1 MGENMKSDVQALNA
15 QLFDHTFT
23 GDINPYELF
32 DKWLA
37 LASQEEPMA
46 NALSLAT
53 VDASGMP
60 DVRVVLLKE
69 RASNGFTFYTNTQ
82 SSKGQELAETPK
94 AAIGFFWKSLNW
106 QVRIRG
112 AVTRV
117 SNDVADAYYKTRPLG
132 SRIGAHASEQSRPL
146 QSKQE
151 LMDRVAQY
159 EAQYGEDVPRPAH
172 WSGYTIEPIEIEF
185 WCDGEYRLHDRVRF
199 KRENVNQPWTRQRL
213 FP

>member
-1 MGENMKSDVQALNA
+1 MSSDVQALNA
-15 QLFDHTFT
+15 QLFDHTFK
-23 GDINPYELF
+23 GEIDPYALF
-32 DKWLA
+32 DQWLA
-37 LASQEEPMA
+37 LASEKEPMA

-53 VDASGMP
+53 VDANGMP

-69 RASNGFTFYTNTQ
+69 RTQDGFTFYTNTQ
-82 SSKGQELAETPK
+82 SSKGEELAANPR
-94 AAIGFFWKSLNW
+94 AALGFFWKSLNW

-112 AVTRV
+112 AVVPV
-117 SNDVADAYYKTRPLG
+117 SAEVADAYYKTRPLG

-151 LMDRVAQY
+151 LMDRVAQF

-199 KRENVNQPWTRQRL
+199 TRENSNQPWTRQRL

>member
-1 MGENMKSDVQALNA
+1 MSSDVQALNA
-15 QLFDHTFT
+15 QLFDHTFK
-23 GDINPYELF
+23 GEIDPYALF
-32 DKWLA
+32 DQWLA
-37 LASQEEPMA
+37 LASEKEPMA

-53 VDASGMP
+53 VDGNGMP

-69 RASNGFTFYTNTQ
+69 RTQDGFTFYTNTR
-82 SSKGQELAETPK
+82 SSKGEELAANPK
-94 AAIGFFWKSLNW
+94 AALGFFWKSLNW

-112 AVTRV
+112 AVVPV
-117 SNDVADAYYKTRPLG
+117 SAEVADAYYKSRPLG

-151 LMDRVAQY
+151 LMDRVAQF

-199 KRENVNQPWTRQRL
+199 TRENSNQPWTRQRL